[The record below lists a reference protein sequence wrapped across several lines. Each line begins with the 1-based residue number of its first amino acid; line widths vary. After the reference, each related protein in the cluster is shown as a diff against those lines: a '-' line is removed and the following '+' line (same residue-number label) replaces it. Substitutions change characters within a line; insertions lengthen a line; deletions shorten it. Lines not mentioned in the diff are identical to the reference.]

1 MEVMRTVSP
10 FDTRLT
16 PAFWLVAGAHAI
28 YARHAH
34 RALAP
39 LPLMQL
45 PEQIPGAEASQFRLL
60 GTRRFLPFFLTQFL
74 GAFNDNLFRNAVIVS
89 LTFGVAVAGRDAGV
103 LSNVSQGLFIL
114 PFFLFSALSG
124 QLADKY
130 EKSRLIRQTRLAEVV
145 LMCAGAVA
153 LYYGRIP
160 AMLAVIFLSGVLA
173 TIFGPLKYALMPQH
187 LRQSELVGGN
197 ALVDAGTFLAILIGT
212 IAGGLLAPTAGAGV
226 AAAVGGD
233 AHLAVAVTMVAV
245 AVIMYLCARAI
256 PAAPATDPALEVNFN
271 PITSTLEVI
280 RFAAKTRSIFLS
292 LLGISWFWLV
302 GALLLAQLPAYARD
316 VLGGDKTVYTLLLA
330 AFSMGTALGSLACER
345 LSGHKVEIG
354 LVPLGSIGMT
364 ACLLGLYFAHPDAR
378 GASAPAV
385 SWSVFLAAGGWSV
398 ALNCALIGVF
408 GGLFIVPLYALI
420 LQRSSE
426 SHRAR
431 IIACNNIMNAG
442 FMVLA
447 ALLAIGWLE
456 ALHRS
461 IPQLFVLA
469 ALLNAVVATYIYTLV
484 PEFLMRFLSWIL
496 VSAMYRI
503 KVRGLENIPETGP
516 ALIVSNH
523 VSFMDPLV
531 IGGNVRRPV
540 RFVMDHHIFNIPVLS
555 FIFRTARA
563 IPIAPAHED
572 PQALQ
577 KAFDLIDAEL
587 ADGEIVC
594 IFPEGKLTKHGEL
607 NEFKRG
613 VERILERRPVP
624 VVPMAL
630 RGLYGSFFSRHEGK
644 APMTRPPRRFWSR
657 IEVVVTAPVH
667 GDATSAE
674 GLQRIVAG
682 LRGEW
687 Q

>member
-1 MEVMRTVSP
+1 MST
-10 FDTRLT
+10 D
-16 PAFWLVAGAHAI
+16 
-28 YARHAH
+28 
-34 RALAP
+34 
-39 LPLMQL
+39 L
-45 PEQIPGAEASQFRLL
+45 PEQVPGAERSQFALL

-74 GAFNDNLFRNAVIVS
+74 GAFNDNLFRNAVVVS
-89 LTFGVAVAGRDAGV
+89 ITFGAAAASGAGV
-103 LSNVSQGLFIL
+103 LANVAQGLFIL

-130 EKSRLIRQTRLAEVV
+130 EKSRLIRQSRLAEVV
-145 LMCAGAVA
+145 LMLCGAVA
-153 LYYGRIP
+153 LYIGQISI
-160 AMLAVIFLSGVLA
+160 LLGVIFLLGVLA
-173 TIFGPLKYALMPQH
+173 TIFGPLKYSLMPQH

-197 ALVDAGTFLAILIGT
+197 ALVDAGTFIAILAGT
-212 IAGGLLAPTAGAGV
+212 IAGGLLAPAASGGASATDDANL
-226 AAAVGGD
+226 AA
-233 AHLAVAVTMVAV
+233 AVTMVAV
-245 AVIMYLCARAI
+245 AVIMYLCSRAI
-256 PAAPATDPALEVNFN
+256 PRAEATDPALRINFN
-271 PITSTLEVI
+271 PVTSTWEVI
-280 RFAAKTRSIFLS
+280 RFAAKTRTIFLS

-330 AFSMGTALGSLACER
+330 AFSIGTAIGSLACER

-364 ACLLGLYFAHPDAR
+364 VCLLDLYFEHPGVHAA
-378 GASAPAV
+378 GAAV
-385 SWSVFLAAGGWSV
+385 VTWTQFLAAGGWDI
-398 ALNCALIGVF
+398 ALDCALTGIF

-420 LQRSSE
+420 LQRSAE

-442 FMVLA
+442 FMVVA
-447 ALLAIGWLE
+447 ALLAIVWLE
-456 ALHRS
+456 VLEFT

-469 ALLNAVVATYIYTLV
+469 AVLNAIVAAYIYTLV
-484 PEFLMRFLSWIL
+484 PEFLMRFLSWVL
-496 VSAMYRI
+496 VNIMYRI
-503 KVRGLENIPETGP
+503 KVHGLELIPEKGP
-516 ALIVSNH
+516 VLIVCNH

-531 IGGNVRRPV
+531 IGGSVRRPI
-540 RFVMDHHIFNIPVLS
+540 RFVMDHNIFKIPVMS

-572 PQALQ
+572 PAALQ
-577 KAFDLIDAEL
+577 KAFDQIDAEL

-594 IFPEGKLTKHGEL
+594 IFPEGKLTKHGEI
-607 NEFKRG
+607 NEFKKG

-630 RGLYGSFFSRHEGK
+630 RGLYGSFFSRQDGK
-644 APMTRPPRRFWSR
+644 APMTKPPRRFWSR
-657 IEVVVTAPVH
+657 IEVVVTAPVP
-667 GDATSAE
+667 GDDASATS
-674 GLQRIVAG
+674 LQQIVGG

>member
-1 MEVMRTVSP
+1 V
-10 FDTRLT
+10 L
-16 PAFWLVAGAHAI
+16 AAG
-28 YARHAH
+28 
-34 RALAP
+34 
-39 LPLMQL
+39 LMAL
-45 PEQIPGAEASQFRLL
+45 PEQVPGAERSQFALL

-74 GAFNDNLFRNAVIVS
+74 GAFNDNLFRNAVVVS
-89 LTFGVAVAGRDAGV
+89 ITFGATMAGHDAGM
-103 LSNVSQGLFIL
+103 LSNLSQGLFIL

-145 LMCAGAVA
+145 LMCCGAVA
-153 LYYGRIP
+153 LYVGEIP
-160 AMLAVIFLSGVLA
+160 ALLMVIFLLGVLA
-173 TIFGPLKYALMPQH
+173 TIFGPLKYSLMPQH

-212 IAGGLLAPTAGAGV
+212 IAGGLLAPTSQAEAAAGGASDANL
-226 AAAVGGD
+226 AAAVT
-233 AHLAVAVTMVAV
+233 LVAV
-245 AVIMYLCARAI
+245 AVVMYFCARAI
-256 PAAPATDPALEVNFN
+256 PRADATDPTLRINFN

-280 RFAAKTRSIFLS
+280 RFAAKTRAIFLS

-302 GALLLAQLPAYARD
+302 GALILAQLPAYARD

-330 AFSMGTALGSLACER
+330 AFSIGTALGSLACER

-364 ACLLGLYFAHPDAR
+364 VCLLDLYFEFPGSHP
-378 GASAPAV
+378 GMHEASVAVV
-385 SWSVFLAAGGWSV
+385 SWTAFLSSGGWDI
-398 ALNCALIGVF
+398 ALDCALIGLF

-420 LQRSSE
+420 LQRSTE

-442 FMVLA
+442 FMVIA
-447 ALLAIGWLE
+447 ALLAIVWLE
-456 ALHRS
+456 VLDFT
-461 IPQLFVLA
+461 IPQLFILA
-469 ALLNAVVATYIYTLV
+469 AVLNALVAAYIYTLV

-496 VSAMYRI
+496 VNIMYRI
-503 KVRGLENIPETGP
+503 KVRGLELIPETGP
-516 ALIVSNH
+516 VLIVCNH

-531 IGGNVRRPV
+531 IGGSVRRPV
-540 RFVMDHHIFNIPVLS
+540 RFVMDHNIFRIPVLS

-572 PQALQ
+572 KDAMQ
-577 KAFDLIDAEL
+577 KAFDQIDAEL
-587 ADGEIVC
+587 AGGEVVC

-607 NEFKRG
+607 NEFKKG
-613 VERILERRPVP
+613 VEKILERRPVP

-630 RGLYGSFFSRHEGK
+630 RGLYGSFFSRKGGK
-644 APMTRPPRRFWSR
+644 TPMSRPPRRFWSR
-657 IEVVVTAPVH
+657 VEVVVTAPVPG
-667 GDATSAE
+667 GDASATR
-674 GLQRIVAG
+674 LQQIVAG
-682 LRGEW
+682 LRGDW